1 MLMNN
6 DPEWAL
12 KDILKVLTVLPN
24 DFNAICTHAKAI
36 YQLGQFERSL
46 MLWHKAK
53 KIKRTSQ
60 EVRGCAEV
68 SKICRCRMRLRASA

>member
-1 MLMNN
+1 LMNN

-12 KDILKVLTVLPN
+12 KDILKVLAVLPN
-24 DFNAICTHAKAI
+24 DFSAICTHAKAI
-36 YQLGQFERSL
+36 YQMGQFERSL

-60 EVRGCAEV
+60 EVRGCQEV
-68 SKICRCRMRLRASA
+68 PNFCRCRMRLRASV